1 MTPTKLCSPRCYL
14 RRWPTSAIKNGI
26 VGNNLLKGGGGGKR
40 DIGWYWDIGG
50 LLKLKFLYHHLYF
63 IHTFFYDKPRF
74 NRTGIDSSWCSLGC
88 AVFLRTSSNDSS
100 SSANCTFSSS
110 SFRSSSVFCT
120 SSCGFSCCMVIP
132 SNFDNDKVVMV
143 IMLQWVSM
151 KVVKNDTNA

>member
-14 RRWPTSAIKNGI
+14 RRWPMSAIRNGI
-26 VGNNLLKGGGGGKR
+26 LGNNLLKGG
-40 DIGWYWDIGG
+40 DIGKYWDIGG
-50 LLKLKFLYHHLYF
+50 LLKLKFLYHRLFF

-74 NRTGIDSSWCSLGC
+74 TGPRIDSSWCPLGC

-120 SSCGFSCCMVIP
+120 SSCGFSCWMVIP
-132 SNFDNDKVVMV
+132 SNFDNGKVEMV
-143 IMLQWVSM
+143 ITLQWVSM
-151 KVVKNDTNA
+151 KMAKNDANA